1 MVILNIGIGAVLFIS
16 LIFNFYLIKKINKK
30 EKEMDN
36 FINRRKW

>member
-1 MVILNIGIGAVLFIS
+1 MVILNIGIGVILFIS

>member
-1 MVILNIGIGAVLFIS
+1 MVILNIGIGAILFIS

-30 EKEMDN
+30 EKEMND